1 MTDHFTIYFGKE
13 EKERKTQ
20 TDCKRNSEY
29 KGKKYIPESVI
40 LSFLDDYKLNIVIQ
54 FSSIHFM
61 VKTTIKCLL
70 EMPIINWSYNRPP
83 DIQRCIEIGEHYLY
97 EKTWPQ
103 DPFYLNY
110 NNEKDQVFEIYDGS
124 HRLKALQ
131 GLNLDSIDPLY
142 LEKEILINVRFNT
155 QDADIIKAFTNLNK
169 SIPVPNLYIH
179 DAPRE
184 KKNLIEKIVNEWI
197 VQYPSHFSS
206 SVRPNI
212 GNTNRDLFMNFI
224 EQIYDKTP
232 NQNEVKDR
240 ITDIHSWSK
249 LHLPKKLSVSVLK
262 KCQESG
268 CYLFLNKFDVLAQYI

>member
-1 MTDHFTIYFGKE
+1 MIEQFTIYFGKE

-20 TDCKRNSEY
+20 TEY

-131 GLNLDSIDPLY
+131 GLNLDPIY

-224 EQIYDKTP
+224 EQIYDKTLD
-232 NQNEVKDR
+232 QNEVKDR
-240 ITDIHSWSK
+240 INDIHSWSK
-249 LHLPKKLSVSVLK
+249 LHLPKKLSVPVLK

-268 CYLFLNKFDVLAQYI
+268 CYLFLNKFDVLVQYI

>member
-1 MTDHFTIYFGKE
+1 MTEQFTIYFGKE

-20 TDCKRNSEY
+20 TNCEY

-197 VQYPSHFSS
+197 FQYPSHFSS
-206 SVRPNI
+206 SVRPNV

-224 EQIYDKTP
+224 EQIYDKTLD
-232 NQNEVKDR
+232 QNESALKNS
-240 ITDIHSWSK
+240 ISCIHIWSK

-262 KCQESG
+262 KCQESS

>member
-1 MTDHFTIYFGKE
+1 MTEQFTIYFGKE

-20 TDCKRNSEY
+20 TNCEY
-29 KGKKYIPESVI
+29 KGKKYIPELVI
-40 LSFLDDYKLNIVIQ
+40 LSFLDEYNLNIVIQ

-131 GLNLDSIDPLY
+131 GLNLDSLILD
-142 LEKEILINVRFNT
+142 KEILINVRFNT

-206 SVRPNI
+206 SVRPNV

-224 EQIYDKTP
+224 EQIYDKTLD
-232 NQNEVKDR
+232 QNESALKNS
-240 ITDIHSWSK
+240 ISCIHIWSK

>member
-20 TDCKRNSEY
+20 TEY

-40 LSFLDDYKLNIVIQ
+40 LSFLDQYNLNIVIH

-131 GLNLDSIDPLY
+131 GLNLDSSILD
-142 LEKEILINVRFNT
+142 KEILINVRFNT

-197 VQYPSHFSS
+197 FQYPSHFSS
-206 SVRPNI
+206 SVRPNV

-249 LHLPKKLSVSVLK
+249 LHLPKKLSVPVLK